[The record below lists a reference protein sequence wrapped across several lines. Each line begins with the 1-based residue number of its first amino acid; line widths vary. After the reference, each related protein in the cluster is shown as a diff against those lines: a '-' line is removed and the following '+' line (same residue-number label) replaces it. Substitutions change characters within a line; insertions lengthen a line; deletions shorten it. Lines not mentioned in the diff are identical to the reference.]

1 MTNLLRA
8 GLAAA
13 CVVVCSLP
21 TAAGELKVT
30 MHDGR
35 VTVIADNVPVRQ
47 ILAEWAR
54 VGQTRIV
61 GGDKIPGGPVT
72 LRLENV
78 PERQALDVL
87 LRAASGFMV
96 VERAVPEAT
105 LARFD
110 RVLILPTS
118 TAPAGGGPVPS
129 SAGRAGGMNQPSPG
143 MAPMPSPA
151 AVAAAPAEP
160 EPVEPDEPQS
170 ADDGRPPETNFDY
183 ANPQQFLQKRLEQLQ
198 QQQSQGQG
206 QAQTPT
212 TFPGT
217 MSPYGMGGTPTQA
230 APTTVPGG
238 AAGSS
243 ARPGEIIKA
252 PTQQPAMV
260 NPYGIPV
267 QQGAQGATTM
277 QPDRA
282 KYANP
287 YQPPPPPPN
296 Q

>member
-1 MTNLLRA
+1 MTTPLRA
-8 GLAAA
+8 GMLAACA
-13 CVVVCSLP
+13 FAFVSSA
-21 TAAGELKVT
+21 TAGELKVT
-30 MHDGR
+30 MQDGR
-35 VTVIADNVPVRQ
+35 VTVVADNVPVRQ
-47 ILAEWAR
+47 ILAEWAK
-54 VGQTRIV
+54 VGQAKVV

-110 RVLILPTS
+110 RILILPTS
-118 TAPAGGGPVPS
+118 SAPAGGAPSGP
-129 SAGRAGGMNQPSPG
+129 AARGGMQGGSPG
-143 MAPMPSPA
+143 MAPSQPA
-151 AVAAAPAEP
+151 PVAAAPEP
-160 EPVEPDEPQS
+160 SEESVPEDTGNAQDEN
-170 ADDGRPPETNFDY
+170 RPPETNFDY
-183 ANPQQFLQKRLEQLQ
+183 ANPQQFLQRRLEQLQ
-198 QQQSQGQG
+198 QQQQQNGQTP
-206 QAQTPT
+206 TPT

-217 MSPYGMGGTPTQA
+217 VSPYGSGGVPTQSSPTAVPGISGGT
-230 APTTVPGG
+230 
-238 AAGSS
+238 S

-252 PTQQPAMV
+252 PVQQPPMV

-267 QQGAQGATTM
+267 QPPTGATNPPM

-287 YQPPPPPPN
+287 YQPQQPPPN